1 MGVETMKYYIHHVPG
16 RIRIETPFI
25 HENPSNAQQFEADMK
40 VIIGILS
47 IKTDHFTGS
56 AIILYDEK
64 TITYEQVVCILEERK
79 YFKLLDAQT
88 LDEKME
94 KASENV
100 LKFAE
105 KIVESSLGEGFS
117 GG

>member
-1 MGVETMKYYIHHVPG
+1 V
-16 RIRIETPFI
+16 
-25 HENPSNAQQFEADMK
+25 SADLP
-40 VIIGILS
+40 II
-47 IKTDHFTGS
+47 
-56 AIILYDEK
+56 
-64 TITYEQVVCILEERK
+64 EERK

-100 LKFAE
+100 LKFAD